1 MSYFCFFGCSLLRNN
16 ASADFDAS
24 KSVGFFLDRDVPILD
39 SDPVVLEPA
48 PAER

>member
-1 MSYFCFFGCSLLRNN
+1 MTYFCFFGCSLFLNN

-24 KSVGFFLDRDVPILD
+24 KPVDFFLGRDVPILD